1 MAKKSTLTGTYDA
14 LPLIAR
20 IIIQILGGSIVGGI
34 YRIVRYLETK
44 NIITLVV
51 GLLGTFTGIGNL
63 VLWVV
68 DLVTLVLH
76 GKYTVLAD

>member
-1 MAKKSTLTGTYDA
+1 MAKNSTLTGAYDA

-20 IIIQILGGSIVGGI
+20 IIIQILGGAVVGGI
-34 YRIVRYLETK
+34 YRIVRFLETK

-51 GLLGTFTGIGNL
+51 GLLGTFTGVGNL

-68 DLVTLVLH
+68 DLVTLILH
-76 GKYTVLAD
+76 GKYTILAD